1 MTEPAKDDTVCTICG
16 HVRKEH
22 TQAMFRNAVGM
33 TFGIRWTHPLPYGT
47 IPYVLCQ
54 GFERGSRSEAKG

>member
-1 MTEPAKDDTVCTICG
+1 MTELKDGEVCTRCS
-16 HVRKEH
+16 HARKEH
-22 TQAMFRNAVGM
+22 TQAMFREEGEMN
-33 TFGIRWTHPLPYGT
+33 FGIRWTHPLPYGT